1 MFGLLCLLG
10 LVVACV
16 VWFLVTWYFV
26 VLFSCFGV
34 ILLVLVF
41 AFGSVCLVCQLAL
54 VRQFVFACGLCFDGC
69 FVNIVV
75 ASCSYTVGLDF
86 PF

>member
-1 MFGLLCLLG
+1 M
-10 LVVACV
+10 
-16 VWFLVTWYFV
+16 
-26 VLFSCFGV
+26 
-34 ILLVLVF
+34 LVF
-41 AFGSVCLVCQLAL
+41 VFGSVCLVCQLAL
-54 VRQFVFACGLCFDGC
+54 VRQFVFACGLCFAGC